1 MMRLTSRPAILPAS
15 LVAWRCESLKYAGT
29 VMTASLTLSP
39 RYSSASRLSFCRIIA
54 EISGGVYVLPPIST
68 MASPFGP
75 AWTWYG
81 TMVISSATRP
91 ECTPGRIYVRRWV
104 QLAVLPVLLI
114 VAWFTLGAIAQ
125 VIFIFLVAGLVALV
139 LNPLVHA
146 LERVHVNRYVGVF
159 VVYVG
164 FVAVLALVAALV
176 WPPVVQQL
184 RNLTTALPGMADQ
197 AGDTIRRLQRLSDR
211 AGLSID
217 VQAQLRASLTAIAG
231 RVPSFTS
238 NVVNVG
244 VTVVRQ
250 ITYLIIIIVISIYML
265 LDAKRI
271 GRFVAGHFPT
281 HSVSDGEEYVRR
293 AKTAVVDYVK
303 AQVLLSAALGGS
315 VGLAMWFLGMI
326 GAFPSGTRYA
336 LFFGVWAGLMEAI
349 PYLGPVLAA
358 VPPSLVAVFDSPL
371 SALWVII
378 TFVLIQEVEGHILVP
393 VIMGSRFRVHPLVVI
408 FAVLAGGEIH
418 GISGMLIAIPLIP
431 LVKETIVFLRP
442 RMQLEGWC
450 AAAGGAIDSVT
461 REEPAESPGPD
472 EPATTS

>member
-1 MMRLTSRPAILPAS
+1 M
-15 LVAWRCESLKYAGT
+15 
-29 VMTASLTLSP
+29 
-39 RYSSASRLSFCRIIA
+39 
-54 EISGGVYVLPPIST
+54 
-68 MASPFGP
+68 
-75 AWTWYG
+75 
-81 TMVISSATRP
+81 ATRP

-217 VQAQLRASLTAIAG
+217 VQAQLRASLTALAD
-231 RVPSFTS
+231 RVLSFTS
-238 NVVNVG
+238 NVVDVG

-271 GRFVAGHFPT
+271 GRFVAEHFPT

-293 AKTAVVDYVK
+293 AQTAVVDYVK

-378 TFVLIQEVEGHILVP
+378 TFVLIQEIEGHILVP

-418 GISGMLIAIPLIP
+418 GITGMLIAIPLIP

>member
-1 MMRLTSRPAILPAS
+1 VLPA
-15 LVAWRCESLKYAGT
+15 
-29 VMTASLTLSP
+29 
-39 RYSSASRLSFCRIIA
+39 
-54 EISGGVYVLPPIST
+54 
-68 MASPFGP
+68 
-75 AWTWYG
+75 
-81 TMVISSATRP
+81 
-91 ECTPGRIYVRRWV
+91 
-104 QLAVLPVLLI
+104 LLI
-114 VAWFTLGAIAQ
+114 VAWFTLGAIGQ
-125 VIFIFLVAGLVALV
+125 VIFIFLVAGLIALV
-139 LNPLVHA
+139 LNPLVHG

-184 RNLTTALPGMADQ
+184 RNLTAAMPGMADQ
-197 AGDTIRRLQRLSDR
+197 AGDTIRRVQRLSDR

-217 VQAQLRASLTAIAG
+217 VQAQLRASLTALAD
-231 RVPSFTS
+231 RVLSLTS
-238 NVVNVG
+238 NVVDVG

-271 GRFVAGHFPT
+271 GRFVAEHFPT
-281 HSVSDGEEYVRR
+281 RSVSDGEEYVRR

-303 AQVLLSAALGGS
+303 AQVILSAALGGS

-326 GAFPSGTRYA
+326 GAFPSGARYA

-358 VPPSLVAVFDSPL
+358 VPPSLVAVLDSPL

-378 TFVLIQEVEGHILVP
+378 TFVLIQEIEGHILVP

-418 GISGMLIAIPLIP
+418 GITGMLIAIPLIP

-461 REEPAESPGPD
+461 RDEPAESPGPD